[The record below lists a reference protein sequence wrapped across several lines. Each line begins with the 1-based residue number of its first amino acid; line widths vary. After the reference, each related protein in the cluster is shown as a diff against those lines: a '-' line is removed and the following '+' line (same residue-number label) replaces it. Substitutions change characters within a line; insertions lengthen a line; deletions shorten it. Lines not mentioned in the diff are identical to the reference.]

1 MYTVL
6 RSFALAA
13 VAAAAVLT
21 FTLLMRPAAALTVF
35 ETGTSAVGTPL
46 AMQADLS
53 ISGTT
58 LTMVVMNL
66 SPASR
71 LTADDVLSSVY
82 FDIVKDGVR
91 PSLTYE
97 SAEGLVWQ
105 VRAGAS
111 DRRINYTPPRVP
123 GGPAYDVV
131 TDPLLH
137 VPSDLR
143 GLEKG
148 DRTWQF
154 RPMDPTGAP
163 LLGFGLG
170 TVANS
175 LFNPPGGPNNGFD
188 PSIVGPPGAGLI
200 AFGIVPGGDIEPVG
214 ATMQDQHLVFDK
226 AVFRF
231 TSPDLVRYS
240 EADIVPEVTFGFGTG
255 PSAFFL
261 PEPNASGMAG
271 IALGGMLGIALIR
284 RRRRWLSAITEA
296 EFDDERSGTSMAVEL
311 AHSEWGAGPPL
322 VILHGLF
329 GSRRNWATVA
339 HRLAEGRRV
348 LAADLR
354 NHGDSPWDELHDYP
368 SLADDVATLVED
380 VEAGPAAVLG
390 HSMGGKAAMML
401 ALSRP
406 DLVERLVVVD
416 IAPARSAATPVELVR
431 ALRSV
436 PLERFSRRAD
446 VKDALAAD
454 IPDPAI
460 RAFLTLNLATRP
472 EGLAWTVNLDAIER
486 NFESIVD
493 FPEVPRGQVYAGPV
507 LFVWAAARPTFS
519 RGIEMRSSGSSSE
532 PPSRSSTGPVIGC
545 TPTPPTTFWPPS
557 VASCPRPADP
567 APAFLRMNLHCRH
580 IQRRIRLGR
589 PARAVASVGSE
600 IVSRS
605 DAARSSRPK
614 AAKAWSRRSMLRAAA
629 ENAGRGDL
637 ASISGISTRTNT
649 GGSAI
654 DAAVTVDAALAGG

>member
-1 MYTVL
+1 MYDILRSCT

-13 VAAAAVLT
+13 MAGAAVLT
-21 FTLLMRPAAALTVF
+21 ATLVMRPAAALTIF

-46 AMQADLS
+46 AVQADLS

-58 LTMVVMNL
+58 LTLVVSNF
-66 SPASR
+66 SPASK
-71 LTADDVLSSVY
+71 LAADDVLSSIY
-82 FDIVKDGVR
+82 FDVVKDGMR
-91 PSLTYE
+91 PALTYE

-105 VRAGAS
+105 VRSGAP

-123 GGPAYDVV
+123 GGPSYQPV

-137 VPSDLR
+137 LPSDLR
-143 GLEKG
+143 GLEDG
-148 DRTWQF
+148 DRTWQL
-154 RPMDPTGAP
+154 RAMDPTAAP
-163 LLGFGLG
+163 QLGFGIG

-188 PSIVGPPGAGLI
+188 PGIVGPPGPGFI

-214 ATMQDQHLVFDK
+214 APMRDQYLVFDR

-231 TSPDLVRYS
+231 TSPDLARFS
-240 EADIVPEVTFGFGTG
+240 DADIVPEVTFGFGTG
-255 PSAFFL
+255 PSTVLL
-261 PEPNASGMAG
+261 PEPDAAALAG
-271 IALGGMLGIALIR
+271 LAVGGLLGIALIR

-296 EFDDERSGTSMAVEL
+296 EFDDERSGISMAVEL

-507 LFVWAAARPTFS
+507 LFVVGGRSPYVQPGHRDA
-519 RGIEMRSSGSSSE
+519 IERLFPRATVE
-532 PPSRSSTGPVIGC
+532 VIDRAGH
-545 TPTPPTTFWPPS
+545 W
-557 VASCPRPADP
+557 VHAD
-567 APAFLRMNLHCRH
+567 APDDFL
-580 IQRRIRLGR
+580 
-589 PARAVASVGSE
+589 ATVGGFL
-600 IVSRS
+600 
-605 DAARSSRPK
+605 PQ
-614 AAKAWSRRSMLRAAA
+614 
-629 ENAGRGDL
+629 AG
-637 ASISGISTRTNT
+637 
-649 GGSAI
+649 
-654 DAAVTVDAALAGG
+654 